1 MPTPFPFVD
10 DCSLRIATWGVSYQ
24 GLVSLSDIFG
34 MDVRDF
40 NEQRGAQAGM
50 QERDGA
56 DGSSWLRLR
65 TMGCVYG
72 VMADFD

>member
-1 MPTPFPFVD
+1 VPTPFPFVD
-10 DCSLRIATWGVSYQ
+10 DCSLRIATWRVSYQ

-50 QERDGA
+50 QERVGA
-56 DGSSWLRLR
+56 KVSSWLRRR
-65 TMGCVYG
+65 TTGCVYG
-72 VMADFD
+72 VMTDFD